1 MGTRERKLGFLFV
14 VELGSRPSA
23 GGMAARAIDGSRAL
37 ELASMNILM
46 TTLALV

>member
-1 MGTRERKLGFLFV
+1 MRAFKRKVRPRFV

-23 GGMAARAIDGSRAL
+23 GGMTGGTIHTPQAL
-37 ELASMNILM
+37 ELASMNILV